1 MPRKIVTNYGK
12 SLSFDGATNG
22 VTVTGFKLSTT
33 AFSVAFWAKVRKF
46 TTNDR
51 VFDQQDAG
59 PANGATIIES
69 TNGLSFVIRNVGTN
83 VCNINSTHMN
93 TETWYHVVATYEV
106 DSAKF
111 YINGVQV
118 GATDTSV
125 TMTDSTAVL
134 LIGKRNGGSNF
145 FNGYLKDFLVYNRVL
160 SLSEI
165 TDLMYRRIIPSSP
178 QVYYEFNDSLAD
190 SSGSGNTGSAVGSLT
205 YSTQA
210 PSTTRT
216 AASSR
221 LSLPQNY
228 LSNAGTVIES
238 FSTIGDWTPSPAS
251 PGSLDV
257 TSDSLYGTCLAI
269 TSATSANNKQAIKT
283 ISQLFTKDIFTFFV
297 KPDDYTDTVVIGF
310 SSQTT
315 FATVYMNYSIS
326 TTNLQKNKWNI
337 VRVAKSEFTAN
348 GGEVWTNTMIRMRF
362 RNVSN
367 SATEPSTT
375 LFTDLRIERS
385 YRPKILLQSDNVGSL
400 STIEKMYPILN
411 TAGLKG
417 TVFVESGL
425 IGVAGKLTLADLQTL
440 YSAGWDLGNHT
451 TDHADLTA
459 LTIDEA
465 EANVLACGGFLSSNG
480 FTRGADHIAF
490 PLGATND
497 TVSAMLERN
506 GFKTGRKATD
516 RTQTVPVADM
526 FKLDAYTIKAADS
539 LATVKGY
546 VDTAI
551 NKGSTTIL
559 MIEGLADSSPAAQ
572 EWLTSNYQSLI
583 DYIKTKVVSN
593 QLDVV
598 TVSEWYNGLT
608 SPRRE
613 VTTRTDV

>member
-1 MPRKIVTNYGK
+1 MPRKIITNYGK
-12 SLSFDGATNG
+12 SLSFDGSTNG

-33 AFSVAFWAKVRKF
+33 AFSVAFWAKIRKF
-46 TTNDR
+46 TANDR

-69 TNGLSFVIRNVGTN
+69 ANGLSFVIRNVGTN
-83 VCNINSTHMN
+83 VCNINSTHLN
-93 TETWYHVVATYEV
+93 TETWYHVTATYEV

-118 GATDTSV
+118 GVTDTSV

-134 LIGKRNGGSNF
+134 LIGKRVGGSNF
-145 FNGYLKDFLVYNRVL
+145 FNGYLKDFLAYNRVL
-160 SLSEI
+160 STTEI
-165 TDLMYRRIIPSSP
+165 ADLMYRRIIPTSP
-178 QVYYEFNDSLAD
+178 QVYYEFNDSLSD
-190 SSGSGNTGSAVGSLT
+190 SSGNGNTGSAVGSLT

-216 AASSR
+216 SSSSR
-221 LSLPQNY
+221 QSLPQDY
-228 LSNAGTVIES
+228 LSIPGTIIES

-257 TSDSLYGTCLAI
+257 VNDSEHGTCLSI

-283 ISQLFTKDIFTFFV
+283 INRKFTEDVFTFFV
-297 KPDDYTDTVVIGF
+297 KPDEYTDTIVIGF

-315 FATVYMNYSIS
+315 FATVYMNYSLS
-326 TTNLQKNKWNI
+326 TTNLQKNKWNL
-337 VRVAKSEFTAN
+337 VRVVKSDFTAS

-367 SATEPSTT
+367 SATLPSTA
-375 LFTDLRIERS
+375 LFSDLRIQRS
-385 YRPKILLQSDNVGSL
+385 YRPKVLLQSDNVGSL

-425 IGVAGKLTLADLQTL
+425 IDVAGKLTLENLQTL

-451 TDHADLTA
+451 VDHADLTA
-459 LTIDEA
+459 ISIDEA
-465 EANVLACGGFLSSNG
+465 EANVLSCGGFLSSNG
-480 FTRGADHIAF
+480 FTRGAEHIAF

-506 GFKTGRKATD
+506 GFKTGRKTTD
-516 RTQTVPVADM
+516 RMQTVPVADM
-526 FKLDAYTIKAADS
+526 FKLDAYTIKSADS
-539 LATVKGY
+539 LATIKGY

-551 NKGSTTIL
+551 TKGSTSIL
-559 MIEGLADSSPAAQ
+559 MIEGLADSSPSAQ
-572 EWLTSNYQSLI
+572 EWLTSDYQALI
-583 DYIKTKVVSN
+583 DYIKTKVSSN

-608 SPRRE
+608 NPRR
-613 VTTRTDV
+613 TTTSRTSV

>member
-12 SLSFDGATNG
+12 SLSLDGATNG

-46 TTNDR
+46 TANDR

-69 TNGLSFVIRNVGTN
+69 ANGLSFVIRNVGTN

-93 TETWYHVVATYEV
+93 TETWYHVAATYEV
-106 DSAKF
+106 NSAKF

-134 LIGKRNGGSNF
+134 LIGKRVGGSNF

-160 SLSEI
+160 TTTEI
-165 TDLMYRRIIPSSP
+165 ADLMYRRIIPTSP
-178 QVYYEFNDSLAD
+178 QVYYEFNDSLSD
-190 SSGSGNTGSAVGSLT
+190 SSGNGNTGSSVGSLT

-216 AASSR
+216 SSSSR
-221 LSLPQNY
+221 QSLPQDY
-228 LSNAGTVIES
+228 LSIPGTIIES

-257 TSDSLYGTCLAI
+257 VNDSEHGTCLSI

-283 ISQLFTKDIFTFFV
+283 INRKFTEDVFTFFV
-297 KPDDYTDTVVIGF
+297 KPDEYTDTIVIGF

-315 FATVYMNYSIS
+315 FATVYMNYSLS
-326 TTNLQKNKWNI
+326 TTNLQKNKWNL
-337 VRVAKSEFTAN
+337 VRVVKSDFTAS

-367 SATEPSTT
+367 SATLPSTA
-375 LFTDLRIERS
+375 LFSDLRIQRS
-385 YRPKILLQSDNVGSL
+385 YRPKVLLQSDNVGSL

-417 TVFVESGL
+417 TVFVVSGL
-425 IGVAGKLTLADLQTL
+425 IDVAGKLTLENLQTL

-451 TDHADLTA
+451 VDHADLTA
-459 LTIDEA
+459 ISIDEA
-465 EANVLACGGFLSSNG
+465 EDNVLSCREFLLNNG
-480 FTRGADHIAF
+480 FTRGANHIAF

-506 GFKTGRKATD
+506 GFNTGRKATD

-551 NKGSTTIL
+551 TKGSTSIL
-559 MIEGLADSSPAAQ
+559 MIEGLADSSPSAQ
-572 EWLTSNYQSLI
+572 EWLTSDYQALI
-583 DYIKTKVVSN
+583 DYIKTKVSSN

-608 SPRRE
+608 NPRR
-613 VTTRTDV
+613 TSTSRTSV

>member
-12 SLSFDGATNG
+12 SLILDGSTNG

-46 TTNDR
+46 TANDR

-69 TNGLSFVIRNVGTN
+69 ANGLSFVIRNVGTN

-93 TETWYHVVATYEV
+93 TETWYHVAATYEV
-106 DSAKF
+106 NSAKF

-134 LIGKRNGGSNF
+134 LIGKRVGGSNF

-160 SLSEI
+160 SMTEI
-165 TDLMYRRIIPSSP
+165 ADLMYRRIIPTSP
-178 QVYYEFNDSLAD
+178 QVYYEFNDSLSD
-190 SSGSGNTGSAVGSLT
+190 SSGNGNTGSAVGSLT

-216 AASSR
+216 SSSSR
-221 LSLPQNY
+221 QSLPQDY
-228 LSNAGTVIES
+228 LSIPGTIIES

-257 TSDSLYGTCLAI
+257 VNDSEHGTCLSI

-283 ISQLFTKDIFTFFV
+283 INRKFTEDVFTFFV
-297 KPDDYTDTVVIGF
+297 KPDEYTDTIVIGF

-315 FATVYMNYSIS
+315 FATVYMNYSLS
-326 TTNLQKNKWNI
+326 TTNLQKNKWNL
-337 VRVAKSEFTAN
+337 VRVVKSDFTAS

-367 SATEPSTT
+367 SATLPSTA
-375 LFTDLRIERS
+375 LFSDLRIQRS
-385 YRPKILLQSDNVGSL
+385 YRPKVLLQSDNVGSL

-425 IGVAGKLTLADLQTL
+425 IDVAGKLTLENLQTL

-451 TDHADLTA
+451 VDHADLTA
-459 LTIDEA
+459 ISIDEA
-465 EANVLACGGFLSSNG
+465 EDNVLSCGAFLLNNG
-480 FTRGADHIAF
+480 FTRGANHIAF

-506 GFKTGRKATD
+506 GFNTGRKATD

-539 LATVKGY
+539 LATIKGY

-551 NKGSTTIL
+551 TKGSTSIL
-559 MIEGLADSSPAAQ
+559 MIEGLADSSPSAQ
-572 EWLTSNYQSLI
+572 EWLTSDYQALI
-583 DYIKTKVVSN
+583 DYIKTKVSSN

-608 SPRRE
+608 NPRR
-613 VTTRTDV
+613 TSTSRTSV